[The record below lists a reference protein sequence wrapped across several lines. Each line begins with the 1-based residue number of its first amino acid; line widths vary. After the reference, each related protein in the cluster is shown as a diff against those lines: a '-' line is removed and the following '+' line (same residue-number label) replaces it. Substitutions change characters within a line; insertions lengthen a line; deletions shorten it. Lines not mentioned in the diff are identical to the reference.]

1 MSYGYLVISTRPI
14 PELQKNRRFSFAL
27 IESSDG
33 FFAYTR
39 LEERNELTI
48 RHGEKTQFTPAGK
61 DFFSAL
67 PKPFFFMDYL
77 LMNKQ
82 GEKDLI
88 NTAKSILKTCRFS
101 KIHIDAGKE
110 LSLNCLYEV
119 CFEETLKKAASG
131 MKRKAHGAQRPRHIK

>member
-1 MSYGYLVISTRPI
+1 V
-14 PELQKNRRFSFAL
+14 L

-39 LEERNELTI
+39 LEESNELTI
-48 RHGEKTQFTPAGK
+48 LRGEKSLVTLAGK
-61 DFFSAL
+61 NFFSAL

-77 LMNKQ
+77 LINKQ

-88 NTAKSILKTCRFS
+88 DTVKSILKTCRFS

-119 CFEETLKKAASG
+119 CFEEALKKAASG